1 MFRAQRSNP
10 RFNATSGSPIQ
21 ENCIIAMLV
30 CANENT
36 LKIVRIHMKT
46 CNHQSSLRLNE
57 YSILKSHDLSIPLQR
72 GGYISSTP
80 VSLMPRSFF
89 AKKKCWTPPI

>member
-1 MFRAQRSNP
+1 
-10 RFNATSGSPIQ
+10 
-21 ENCIIAMLV
+21 MLV
-30 CANENT
+30 CANEST
-36 LKIVRIHMKT
+36 LKIVCTRMIT

-57 YSILKSHDLSIPLQR
+57 YSILKSHDLAIPLQR

-89 AKKKCWTPPI
+89 AKKKKVLDSAYLIRANIKTRHLLEYFSTLL